1 MNWKNIK
8 LGKKLSISFGIIIV
22 ILIIVT
28 FWAIKG
34 LNGVVRNSEDM
45 MEVDKLLIDIEQRHI
60 DHLKWAN
67 EVNKL
72 LTDAN
77 VEELNVQT
85 DHRKCE
91 FGKWYYGEGKENAI
105 KLIPEIEP
113 LLKEIEEPHIHLH
126 ESAIEISEVFI
137 QSDFK
142 IGSKIREVKSDH
154 LLWMHAIKD
163 AVLNKNRELNVQTDH
178 HKCNLGKWLESEE
191 VKKLKRDNSN
201 FNTLITR
208 VEEPHKKL
216 HESAIQIERY
226 IKAGNFDRAYNHYMQ
241 NTHNHAHETLD
252 LLDEV
257 LKYQDDNMDGM
268 NQANEIYNT
277 KTMVALENV
286 GSIFNGIIEKAL
298 IETEA
303 KKVMMSE
310 ETSSTRSGVLIFSFI
325 AVITAV
331 ILSLVITRGIIKPV
345 LKGVKFTKL
354 IASGDLTAQV
364 EIDQKDEIGE
374 LAVALQS
381 MATKLKEIVND
392 IISGANNIAS
402 ASVEMSSTSQQ
413 LSQGSSEQA
422 SSAEEVSSSMEEMA
436 SNIQQNNDNAQQTE
450 KISVKAAGSVEKVGT
465 ASTESLKS
473 IREIAEKITIIG
485 DISFQTNI
493 LALNA
498 AVEAARAGEHGK
510 GFAVV
515 AAEVRKL
522 AERSKIAAEEI
533 DVLSKSSVNLTEEAG
548 KLMEELVPEIQKTA
562 NLVQEISSASMEQSS
577 GADQVNNA
585 IQQLSQVTQQNAAA
599 SEEMATSSEELAS
612 QAEQLKE
619 TIRFFKISDN
629 EQNHSL
635 KTSKKPVLKEY
646 QALKKEPGNGFT
658 KNPGKE
664 IKGANIVLDSND
676 SIDQEYQSF

>member
-1 MNWKNIK
+1 MNWKDIK
-8 LGKKLSISFGIIIV
+8 LGKKLSIAFGIVIV

-34 LNGVVRNSEDM
+34 LNGIVRNSESII
-45 MEVDKLLIDIEQRHI
+45 EVDELLYTIEQRHV

-77 VEELNVQT
+77 VEELNVET
-85 DHRKCE
+85 DHHKCA
-91 FGKWYYGEGKENAI
+91 FGKWYYGEGKEEAI
-105 KLIPEIEP
+105 KLIPEIETF
-113 LLKEIEEPHIHLH
+113 LKEIEEPHIRLH
-126 ESAIEISEVFI
+126 ESAIEISDVFI

-154 LLWMHAIKD
+154 LQWMHNIKD
-163 AVLNKNRELNVQTDH
+163 ALLSKSRELNVETDYR
-178 HKCNLGKWLESEE
+178 KCNLGIWLESEE
-191 VKKLKRDNSN
+191 VKKLRQEDPN
-201 FNTLITR
+201 FNALITR

-216 HESAIQIERY
+216 HESAIQIDRY
-226 IKAGNFDRAYNHYMQ
+226 IKAGNHDRAYNHYAQ
-241 NTHNHAHETLD
+241 NTHNHAYETLD

-257 LKYQDDNMDGM
+257 LKYQDNNIEGM

-277 KTMVALENV
+277 KTRVALENV
-286 GSIFNGIIEKAL
+286 GSIFNDIIEKAK
-298 IETEA
+298 TEA
-303 KKVMMSE
+303 EVKKLEMSE

-325 AVITAV
+325 AVVIAV
-331 ILSLVITRGIIKPV
+331 ILSLVITRGIINPI

-374 LAVALQS
+374 LAISLQS

-436 SNIQQNNDNAQQTE
+436 SNIQQNNDNALQTE
-450 KISVKAAGSVEKVGT
+450 KISVKAADSVEKVGT
-465 ASTESLKS
+465 ASKESLKS

-548 KLMEELVPEIQKTA
+548 KMMEELVPEIQKTA
-562 NLVQEISSASMEQSS
+562 NLIQEISSASMEQSS
-577 GADQVNNA
+577 GAGQVNNA

-619 TIRFFKISDN
+619 TIAFFKINDR
-629 EQNHSL
+629 EQSRSF
-635 KTSKKPVLKEY
+635 KTTKKSVLKEY
-646 QALKKEPGNGFT
+646 QAVKKEPDNGNS
-658 KNPGKE
+658 KSPDEE
-664 IKGANIVLDSND
+664 IKGVDIVLNSND
-676 SIDQEYQSF
+676 KIDKEYESF